1 MRSARHQSWA
11 SEGVSMWRDTTRARC
26 QHSPWCAR
34 SMHEAFPS
42 TVPLRSGPGAL
53 RPKRTARTAC
63 LPPFLTQS
71 RPQALG
77 AAPGTREQTPPRNK
91 TGCNCAARRI
101 RKRPPNG
108 TGEANAV
115 CDQATAKQVGRHG
128 PPAGRD
134 YRKQAAQT
142 QSRRTWHS
150 PVRPAIP
157 GRGEFGR
164 KDKPAVKNIALAC
177 HRTRLRLSAAV
188 GLLGRARLRCLV
200 AAGLLVDMAGPRRT
214 HSSSGTAHLESTS
227 PPHNV
232 DALPSAKPPPTSTRE
247 AQLAVS
253 PRPAPCTTPAAQHER
268 AGNTTSLDRCWVGH
282 VKIVSSTVDWQ
293 THHAR
298 TSTLKAPSERRNV
311 QSMRAVVHAPGA
323 RCQSSAAASF
333 TRSGCAGAS
342 PRRQCCAASPPP
354 SRQQA
359 RC

>member
-1 MRSARHQSWA
+1 M
-11 SEGVSMWRDTTRARC
+11 
-26 QHSPWCAR
+26 
-34 SMHEAFPS
+34 
-42 TVPLRSGPGAL
+42 
-53 RPKRTARTAC
+53 
-63 LPPFLTQS
+63 
-71 RPQALG
+71 
-77 AAPGTREQTPPRNK
+77 
-91 TGCNCAARRI
+91 
-101 RKRPPNG
+101 
-108 TGEANAV
+108 
-115 CDQATAKQVGRHG
+115 
-128 PPAGRD
+128 
-134 YRKQAAQT
+134 
-142 QSRRTWHS
+142 HS
-150 PVRPAIP
+150 PV
-157 GRGEFGR
+157 
-164 KDKPAVKNIALAC
+164 IALGSDS
-177 HRTRLRLSAAV
+177 RLRLVCSAAPDFDAWWR
-188 GLLGRARLRCLV
+188 RACLSTWPARGGHIQAAEPHTWNRRLPHTML
-200 AAGLLVDMAGPRRT
+200 T
-214 HSSSGTAHLESTS
+214 HCRAPT
-227 PPHNV
+227 
-232 DALPSAKPPPTSTRE
+232 PPPTSTRE